1 MTDEL
6 LNEANEIADKIKKI
20 DDSIIKVEDEIRYKK
35 RFDEDIIKGYKPCY
49 FKSYLKSFASVLFRK
64 DKKPSIRGYV
74 ECHYPVEIEL
84 EDEEFCTLLLEYL
97 NNKKRKLRE
106 ELDKL

>member
-6 LNEANEIADKIKKI
+6 LNKANEIAGKIKKI
-20 DDSIIKVEDEIRYKK
+20 DVSIERVEDEIRYKK
-35 RFDEDIIKGYKPCY
+35 RFDEDIIQGKKPIF
-49 FKSYLKSFASVLFRK
+49 FKSYLKSFASVFFDK
-64 DKKPSIRGYV
+64 DKKPSIRGHV

-84 EDEEFCTLLLEYL
+84 DDEEFCTLLLEYL
-97 NNKKRKLRE
+97 NNKKSKLRE

>member
-1 MTDEL
+1 MTNEL
-6 LNEANEIADKIKKI
+6 LNKANDLSDRIKKLE
-20 DDSIIKVEDEIRYKK
+20 DSICKVEYEIRYKK
-35 RFDEDIIKGYKPCY
+35 RFDEDIIKGYKPCN
-49 FKSYLKSFASVLFRK
+49 FKSYLKSFASVVFRK

-97 NNKKRKLRE
+97 NNKKSKLRE